1 MEPFIIPLKP
11 VLIFIVV
18 LARVGGLVTFA
29 PFWGHQAATKQIRVI
44 LAFALAFVITPTL
57 INQLPMPPTAPL
69 PLTIV
74 LVIELVTGCAFGFV
88 GRLVFSGLEI
98 AAQIIGY
105 QMGFSL
111 AAAIDPSTQAQ
122 TAALG
127 IMAQMLGLVIFMS
140 ANGHHWLLLATVHS
154 FQVIGP
160 GDAHVSASL
169 AQLFIRLSAD
179 ALAVGVALAA
189 PAIVMLLALEF
200 ALAIAGR
207 AIPQIQVMV
216 LGFPLKIAAGLWLI
230 GASLFF
236 MPGAIRSTLGTM
248 QHGLSRAMAAL

>member
-11 VLIFIVV
+11 LLIFIVV

-29 PFWGHQAATKQIRVI
+29 PFWGHQAATKQIRVV
-44 LAFALAFVITPTL
+44 LAFALTFVITPTL
-57 INQLPMPPTAPL
+57 IDKLPMPPTEPL
-69 PLTIV
+69 ALTIV
-74 LVIELVTGCAFGFV
+74 LLIELATGFAFGFV

-111 AAAIDPSTQAQ
+111 AAAIDPPTQAQ

-127 IMAQMLGLVIFMS
+127 IVAQMLGLVIFMS
-140 ANGHHWLLLATVHS
+140 ADGHHWLLLATVQS
-154 FQVIGP
+154 FEVIGP
-160 GDAHVSASL
+160 GGAHISATL
-169 AQLFIRLSAD
+169 AQLMLRLSAD

-200 ALAIAGR
+200 ALAVAGR

-216 LGFPLKIAAGLWLI
+216 LGFPIKIAAGLWLI
-230 GASLFF
+230 GASLYF
-236 MPGAIRSTLGTM
+236 MPGAIRATLGTM
-248 QHGLSRAMAAL
+248 KDGLSRVMVAL

>member
-1 MEPFIIPLKP
+1 MQPFIIPLKP
-11 VLIFIVV
+11 LLIFIVV
-18 LARVGGLVTFA
+18 LARVGGLVSFA
-29 PFWGHQAATKQIRVI
+29 PFWGHQAATKQIRVV
-44 LAFALAFVITPTL
+44 LAFAMAFVITPTL
-57 INQLPMPPTAPL
+57 IDKLPMPPTAPL
-69 PLTIV
+69 PLALV
-74 LVIELVTGCAFGFV
+74 LIIELATGCAFGFV

-140 ANGHHWLLLATVHS
+140 ADGHHWLLLATVHS
-154 FQVIGP
+154 FQVVAP
-160 GDAHVSASL
+160 GAAHFSAPL
-169 AQLFIRLSAD
+169 AQLFLRLSAD

-200 ALAIAGR
+200 ALGIAGR

-230 GASLFF
+230 GASLYF

-248 QHGLSRAMAAL
+248 QHGLSRAMGAL